1 MELFFLELSFELIR
15 EAGVRIPG
23 ELGNTI
29 GLVGGLIIG
38 QAAVE
43 ANIVSPV
50 VVIIVALTALGSLV
64 IPNEE
69 FAFRLLKYFFLFLG
83 GYLGIYGIV
92 LGIYLTVAHLSG
104 LLSYGL
110 PYLVPFVS
118 EERRRNVGN
127 KILRIPFRKRKIR
140 PVYAREEEC
149 VRLKKKGGQL

>member
-1 MELFFLELSFELIR
+1 M
-15 EAGVRIPG
+15 
-23 ELGNTI
+23 
-29 GLVGGLIIG
+29 
-38 QAAVE
+38 
-43 ANIVSPV
+43 
-50 VVIIVALTALGSLV
+50 
-64 IPNEE
+64 
-69 FAFRLLKYFFLFLG
+69 KYFFLFLG

-149 VRLKKKGGQL
+149 VRLKKKWGQL